1 MGEGGRQDMPVGDRR
16 HPFVAWLEGV
26 NAGERFGGH
35 G

>member
-1 MGEGGRQDMPVGDRR
+1 MGEGDPRPVSAGDRR
-16 HPFVAWLEGV
+16 HPFIAWLEGV